1 MRKYKMNILKKFALA
16 GAGAAI
22 AALGVTYAP
31 AAAQQGGYYIY
42 EYTYYSDASKTEQV
56 GFEFQHCDRPADS
69 YGTTTPYYDRARVGF
84 CQYGGGGGEY

>member
-22 AALGVTYAP
+22 ATLGVTYAP

-56 GFEFQHCDRPADS
+56 GLLPSSRRFENRTHKTSEIIRHD
-69 YGTTTPYYDRARVGF
+69 
-84 CQYGGGGGEY
+84 